1 MHGLWKLIPQS
12 PGTSRKDISLKD
24 GQILFDHLDGSAL
37 TGQVMKKLFSLLL
50 TFVFLNVQAMAISGG
65 PKYDDQANVDI
76 VGTYSGVLIP
86 TDPTQGA
93 TSVSSGSGTALTPES
108 INSMGIFTLGV
119 PVAGPATGSFL
130 AFTEGIIFSGTITAV
145 GDPGKGTLNGLLE
158 ANYDYT
164 LSFFDGT
171 TIQSLD
177 VQAQVTGT
185 LQAEIEALDSNI
197 ASIQSLLLAIQ
208 RIEGTASMAVNLGFV
223 DADGK
228 PVIDSIITFTVD
240 GVKQSATVVTAE
252 LETDFGG

>member
-1 MHGLWKLIPQS
+1 
-12 PGTSRKDISLKD
+12 
-24 GQILFDHLDGSAL
+24 
-37 TGQVMKKLFSLLL
+37 MKKLLSLLL
-50 TFVFLNVQAMAISGG
+50 TFVFLNAQAFAISGG
-65 PKYDDQANVDI
+65 PKYDDATNVDI

-86 TDPTQGA
+86 VDPTQGSTA
-93 TSVSSGSGTALTPES
+93 VSSSSSSSTLTPES

-119 PVAGPATGSFL
+119 PIAGPATGSFL

-177 VQAQVTGT
+177 VEAQVTGT

-197 ASIQSLLLAIQ
+197 SSIQSLLLAIQ
-208 RIEGTASMAVNLGFV
+208 RIEGEASMAVNLGFV
-223 DADGK
+223 DSDGK
-228 PVIDSIITFTVD
+228 PVIDSIISFTVD